1 MSDNG
6 YNYLDENK
14 EFSQYEYDTNANNIN
29 ESHTFKIPFIIE
41 GVIIYHSNT
50 NKITRNIKNI
60 NIINGEGFIDISEN
74 DNHHRQLA
82 IAKLV
87 IARRIAEIK
96 ANLKNKDSS
105 QNGEKKG
112 GRGYAKNST
121 EYKKQKEILKTKTL
135 RFKSTSNNKTC
146 KK

>member
-1 MSDNG
+1 MSHNE
-6 YNYLDENK
+6 YNDLNENIELK
-14 EFSQYEYDTNANNIN
+14 QYEYDTNANNIN
-29 ESHTFKIPFIIE
+29 ESDTFKIPFIIQ

-60 NIINGEGFIDISEN
+60 DIFNDEGFIDISED

-82 IAKLV
+82 IAKIM

-96 ANLKNKDSS
+96 AYVKKLPGS
-105 QNGEKKG
+105 QNGGKKG
-112 GRGYAKNST
+112 GHGYAKNST